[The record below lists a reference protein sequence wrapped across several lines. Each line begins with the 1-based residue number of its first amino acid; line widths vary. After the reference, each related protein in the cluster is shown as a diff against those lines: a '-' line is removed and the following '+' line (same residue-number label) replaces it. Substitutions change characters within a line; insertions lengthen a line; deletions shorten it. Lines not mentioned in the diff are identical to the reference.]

1 MHGEKQKLRKGAVPW
16 LVCGLQLLLVFHSRS
31 RVVRFFPQQQNFA
44 MGSLAQISSC
54 AIRCS
59 FNTRF
64 RRVLVQILYLVR
76 FRRVPVKMPAEAPKG
91 SVWFRRVPEGSGA
104 DTL

>member
-1 MHGEKQKLRKGAVPW
+1 
-16 LVCGLQLLLVFHSRS
+16 
-31 RVVRFFPQQQNFA
+31 

-91 SVWFRRVPEGSGA
+91 SVRFRRVPEGSGA